1 MAQSPRPITTQEA
14 RSHSHVM
21 LGILSRDPHPEH
33 AREEGGPEFIQSV
46 QVLSKIGHFCLCVKA
61 SLRAKPFIFRQ

>member
-21 LGILSRDPHPEH
+21 LDILSRDPHLEH
-33 AREEGGPEFIQSV
+33 VREEGGPEFIQSV
-46 QVLSKIGHFCLCVKA
+46 QVLSKIGHFLPLCLNEP
-61 SLRAKPFIFRQ
+61 SSENIHI